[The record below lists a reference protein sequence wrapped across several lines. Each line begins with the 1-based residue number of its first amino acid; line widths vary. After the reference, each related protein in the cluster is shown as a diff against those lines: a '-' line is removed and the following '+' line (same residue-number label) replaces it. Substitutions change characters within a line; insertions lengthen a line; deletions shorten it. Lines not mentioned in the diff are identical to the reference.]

1 MTTTESKATPA
12 AASTESG
19 PAHRPWQ
26 QGPLPEIIGYVG
38 AALVASAGLNFV
50 AQSWEDWSITVRLS
64 VIGVAAALLCSAALI
79 IMGFAGWRAGLERE
93 QHANR
98 RRLVAVLFALT
109 APLVGAFV
117 AVILDGQG
125 RFEQTSAWIVLPG
138 VVALVAALA
147 GAWCAPGTMT
157 TLAVAGMGA
166 WTAIATSIVVADNQ
180 PEWWIPILATAFGAA
195 WLALAPRLLANP
207 TLSESLGVAWVLA
220 MLGPA
225 AVTDLAETMV
235 VSDDQAIAVWLSR
248 GILIVFAA
256 VALTLFARGAS
267 GAWAVGG
274 VIAAV
279 LASMGL
285 AGQTLGWVAALL
297 VAGVV
302 LLALSGL
309 LLVLRRRSSPAE
321 EEQETGSAT
330 SPSTTSAPA
339 P

>member
-1 MTTTESKATPA
+1 MTTTESRTTSGDAPA
-12 AASTESG
+12 EAGST
-19 PAHRPWQ
+19 HRPWQ

-50 AQSWEDWSITVRLS
+50 AQSWDDWSTTVRLS

-79 IMGFAGWRAGLERE
+79 IMGFAGWRSGLQSE

-98 RRLVAVLFALT
+98 RRLVAVLFSLT
-109 APLVGAFV
+109 APLVGAFT
-117 AVILDGQG
+117 AVILDAQG
-125 RFEQTSAWIVLPG
+125 RFEETSAWIVLPG

-195 WLALAPRLLANP
+195 WLALAPQFLANP
-207 TLSESLGVAWVLA
+207 TLSESLGVAWLLA

-235 VSDDQAIAVWLSR
+235 VSGDQAIAVWLSR
-248 GILIVFAA
+248 GILVGFAV
-256 VALTLFARGAS
+256 VALTLFARGAG

-279 LASMGL
+279 LASMGF
-285 AGQTLGWVAALL
+285 AGQALGWVAALL

-309 LLVLRRRSSPAE
+309 LLVLRRRTSPEDDEA
-321 EEQETGSAT
+321 AT
-330 SPSTTSAPA
+330 SDPA

>member
-1 MTTTESKATPA
+1 MTTTESRTTSAATSAEPG
-12 AASTESG
+12 ST
-19 PAHRPWQ
+19 HRPWQ
-26 QGPLPEIIGYVG
+26 EGPLPEIIGYVG

-50 AQSWEDWSITVRLS
+50 SQSWEDWNTTVRLS
-64 VIGVAAALLCSAALI
+64 VIGVAAALLCSAGLI
-79 IMGFAGWRAGLERE
+79 IMGFAGWRGGLQSE

-109 APLVGAFV
+109 APLVGAFA
-117 AVILDGQG
+117 AVILDAQG
-125 RFEQTSAWIVLPG
+125 RLTEASPWIILPG

-157 TLAVAGMGA
+157 TLAVAGTGGWVA
-166 WTAIATSIVVADNQ
+166 LATSIVVAENQ
-180 PEWWIPILATAFGAA
+180 PEWWIPILSTAFGAL
-195 WLALAPRLLANP
+195 WLAAAPRLLANP
-207 TLSESLGVAWVLA
+207 TLSESLGMAWLLVT
-220 MLGPA
+220 LGPV
-225 AVTDLAETMV
+225 AVTDLAEPV
-235 VSDDQAIAVWLSR
+235 VITGDQAIAAWLSR
-248 GILIVFAA
+248 GILVVLAA

-297 VAGVV
+297 VSGVV

-309 LLVLRRRSSPAE
+309 LLALRRRTSPVGAE
-321 EEQETGSAT
+321 EEVAT
-330 SPSTTSAPA
+330 SDPA
-339 P
+339 R

>member
-1 MTTTESKATPA
+1 MTTTESKTTPA
-12 AASTESG
+12 AASTEPG
-19 PAHRPWQ
+19 PTHRSWQ

-50 AQSWEDWSITVRLS
+50 AQSWEDWSVLVRLS
-64 VIGVAAALLCSAALI
+64 VIGTAVTLLYAAGVT
-79 IMGFAGWRAGLERE
+79 IMGVAGWRSGLQRE
-93 QHANR
+93 DRANR
-98 RRLVAVLFALT
+98 RRLVAVLLALA

-117 AVILDGQG
+117 AVILDAQG
-125 RFEQTSAWIVLPG
+125 RFEETSPWIVLPG
-138 VVALVAALA
+138 VVALAAALA

-157 TLAVAGMGA
+157 TLAVAAMGA
-166 WTAIATSIVVADNQ
+166 WTAIATTIVVAESQ
-180 PEWWIPILATAFGAA
+180 PEWWLPILATIFGGV

-207 TLSESLGVAWVLA
+207 ILSESLGVAWLLA
-220 MLGPA
+220 MLGPVA
-225 AVTDLAETMV
+225 ISDLAETMV
-235 VSDDQAIAVWLSR
+235 LSGDQAIAVWLSR
-248 GILIVFAA
+248 GILVAFAA

-309 LLVLRRRSSPAE
+309 LLALRRRSTPTAE
-321 EEQETGSAT
+321 EGQGGK
-330 SPSTTSAPA
+330 PTTSDPVL
-339 P
+339 

>member
-1 MTTTESKATPA
+1 M
-12 AASTESG
+12 
-19 PAHRPWQ
+19 
-26 QGPLPEIIGYVG
+26 
-38 AALVASAGLNFV
+38 
-50 AQSWEDWSITVRLS
+50 RLS
-64 VIGVAAALLCSAALI
+64 VIGVAAVLLCSAGLI
-79 IMGFAGWRAGLERE
+79 IMGFAGWRSGLQSE

-109 APLVGAFV
+109 APLVGAFA
-117 AVILDGQG
+117 AVILDAQG
-125 RFEQTSAWIVLPG
+125 RFTEASPWIILPG

-166 WTAIATSIVVADNQ
+166 WVALATSIVVAENQ
-180 PEWWIPILATAFGAA
+180 PEWWIPILSTAFGAL
-195 WLALAPRLLANP
+195 WLAAAPRLLANP
-207 TLSESLGVAWVLA
+207 TLSESLGMAWLLVT
-220 MLGPA
+220 LGPA
-225 AVTDLAETMV
+225 AVTDLAEPV
-235 VSDDQAIAVWLSR
+235 VITGDQAIAAWLSR
-248 GILIVFAA
+248 GILVVLAA

-297 VAGVV
+297 VSGVV

-309 LLVLRRRSSPAE
+309 LLALRRRTSPEGAE
-321 EEQETGSAT
+321 EKVAT
-330 SPSTTSAPA
+330 SDPVP
-339 P
+339 